1 MENFELIKTL
11 ISKIN
16 LSNGLQIED
25 TLEALTDKQ
34 FVKDVLR
41 CDPVLFEL
49 DVALFAVEM
58 RKFQNQV
65 RAHLLAL
72 YEDEIAITGDWSS
85 ERLTVIYQYDNAT
98 FDLFFFVGG
107 GGLRHCRVTG
117 PADEFYEEFEAKTP
131 EEIAIKAKNLFDTAW
146 ME

>member
-1 MENFELIKTL
+1 MENFELIKAL
-11 ISKIN
+11 ISKRH
-16 LSNGLQIED
+16 LSNGPQIED
-25 TLEALTDKQ
+25 TLEALTDKK

-41 CDPVLFEL
+41 GCREL

-72 YEDEIAITGDWSS
+72 YEDEIAINGDWSS

-107 GGLRHCRVTG
+107 GGLRHCRVAG
-117 PADEFYEEFEAKTP
+117 SADEFYEEFEAKTP

-146 ME
+146 SE